1 MAAQSIVGE
10 KSLAFAKRI
19 VPEGEERRDCDVEAT
34 SALRNKYRC
43 QRVRRRKTICQHRSE
58 GSR

>member
-19 VPEGEERRDCDVEAT
+19 AMCYVFLKEKKGK
-34 SALRNKYRC
+34 S
-43 QRVRRRKTICQHRSE
+43 
-58 GSR
+58 

>member
-19 VPEGEERRDCDVEAT
+19 AKCYVFLKEKKGEV
-34 SALRNKYRC
+34 
-43 QRVRRRKTICQHRSE
+43 RKTSSAR
-58 GSR
+58 